1 MLRRVRQGAGRVAR
15 ARQLDEALL
24 LQGEGEPRGALQDG
38 RVDVVE
44 RGDRGV
50 DVARGQGA
58 ADGGAAGQGGEV
70 GVGGGAGLLGE
81 GAGGVDVA
89 LGEGRGGGGGTGVGG
104 FWSGEGG
111 IGGKTTCSPFSLPL
125 SPPLLP
131 PSLSLSLT
139 SVTKKSMT
147 SALSAPPGTRTA
159 ASLAS
164 HSSRGMVRSSEAWG
178 RGGTGKREEREGERS
193 RWWGAGG
200 GSGVGIRASERGVLP
215 RGGSLLLRAP
225 RHGPCREENR
235 ESEREREGRSLFA
248 LADEKKRGERGV
260 FFFFRSQGGGR
271 AKKNDRWERRALQ
284 PFPPKQKRDDYA
296 AGEDGGGVGGEKRG
310 EKGGEG
316 ASDEK

>member
-1 MLRRVRQGAGRVAR
+1 M
-15 ARQLDEALL
+15 
-24 LQGEGEPRGALQDG
+24 
-38 RVDVVE
+38 
-44 RGDRGV
+44 
-50 DVARGQGA
+50 
-58 ADGGAAGQGGEV
+58 
-70 GVGGGAGLLGE
+70 VGGGGHWGNQCASL
-81 GAGGVDVA
+81 
-89 LGEGRGGGGGTGVGG
+89 
-104 FWSGEGG
+104 
-111 IGGKTTCSPFSLPL
+111 FSLPL
-125 SPPLLP
+125 SLPLSSLT
-131 PSLSLSLT
+131 LSLSLT

-200 GSGVGIRASERGVLP
+200 GSIRASERGVSRAGAPSSSAHLATAHVE
-215 RGGSLLLRAP
+215 RRTERARGRGRGAACLRWLTKKNGGS
-225 RHGPCREENR
+225 
-235 ESEREREGRSLFA
+235 
-248 LADEKKRGERGV
+248 GEC

-271 AKKNDRWERRALQ
+271 AKKNDGWERRALQ
-284 PFPPKQKRDDYA
+284 PFPPKQKRDDSA